1 VSRNGVRT
9 ITLARLKVAARTVVA
24 AALVALAACRDH
36 RPAVAAWEEGAGHR
50 SRALDVADGSS
61 THHGAEAGFTELSAS
76 RTAIRHRNDVADA
89 AAMAN
94 RNLLIG
100 AGAALGD
107 IDGDGYPDLFV
118 ASVARPGVLY
128 KNDGGLRFTDVTAA
142 SGLRT
147 DSLHSLGT
155 TFADVDGDA
164 DLDLLIGTLGG
175 PIALWLN
182 DGRGHF
188 TDATA
193 TSGLT
198 GGYAATGLT
207 LADVDH
213 DGDLDL
219 YVATYKVRNALDAYP
234 PQARAFDQVVTRGPM
249 GFRVRPEWEKEFRI
263 EDRPDLGGIMRSQ
276 RADPDLFF
284 EGDGKGGFT
293 RRQISGGRWQ
303 GADGRPLQSEPDY
316 FTLAARFYDVNGD
329 GNVDL
334 YVCNDFE
341 DPDQFWMGDGRGTF
355 RLAPSWA
362 LGATSNTCMSV
373 DFGDVDRDGNV
384 DLFTADMLSPTLAE
398 RQSRI
403 PTHTPMPK
411 MVGRAGQP
419 AQWMRNAL
427 QLSRGDGSFA
437 EVAAFAGV
445 SATDWTWGSAF
456 LDIDLDGFEDLI
468 AVNGHRW
475 DIRDADTFDRI
486 RNSFPRVPWDKEQGE
501 FPESRSRSAAFRNE
515 GDLTFHAMPDGWGI
529 GERPAFSQ
537 GLALADLDLD
547 GDLDAVVTRL
557 NAAPAVMRN
566 DATAPRIAVRLVGD
580 GANRGGVGARVTVEA
595 PSLPVQS
602 RQVTAGGMYLSGS
615 DATLTFA
622 TGGDSAVRVMVRWP
636 DGKESVIEH
645 ARTNREYEIMESG
658 SGVPADAFTTRPAIE
673 PLFADATAMLGG
685 HRHHEIGFD
694 DSKRQGLLPNRFSQL
709 GPGLAWTDA
718 DGDGRDDLVVG
729 AGRGGRLTLLRNT
742 VRGYTA
748 TPLGPAA
755 SGDLTGILPVRD
767 ARGALRILAGQS
779 NYEAGTF
786 DSALAAPRVVAVSP
800 VAAAAGRAGAGGSV
814 ETLLAGDTA
823 SVGPLA
829 AGDINGDGILD
840 LLVGARVI
848 PASWPLP
855 APSRLLLGAA
865 NGEYRADAANAAALS
880 RIGLVS
886 SAVIVD
892 LDGDGD
898 QDLAV
903 ATEFGPVRVLLN
915 ARGVL
920 TDATAAM
927 GLDGIRSRWNG
938 LTVGDFDGDGRADL
952 VATSWGR
959 NTGWGATPDRPHLL
973 FAGRFGG
980 SSFGLVFARADSA
993 TGREMPL
1000 ESFARLGVA
1009 FPGLRQRVP
1018 TYSAFSRLSVNE
1030 LFGDDVRDAVVI
1042 GATTYDHT
1050 LFLNRG
1056 ERFEAVALPARAQ
1069 LAPAFGVNVADF
1081 DGDGRE
1087 DLFLAQN
1094 FFPTEIETMRF
1105 DAGVGLVLLG
1115 DGAGGFRPL
1124 GVKESGIA
1132 VRGDQRGSAVADF
1145 DGDARPDLAVS
1156 QNGEATTLWRNV
1168 GARPGVRV
1176 RLAGSGSTGTGTN
1189 GTRTNG
1195 SGIGAKLWTE
1205 TGDGVKGPA
1214 RWILGGSGYWSADAS
1229 TQVLAT
1235 PEGAATIAVRWPD
1248 GRLSRERLV
1257 PGMRDVT
1264 VTPP

>member
-1 VSRNGVRT
+1 MLGAT
-9 ITLARLKVAARTVVA
+9 
-24 AALVALAACRDH
+24 LVASLAACRDH
-36 RPAVAAWEEGAGHR
+36 TPAVATWEEGQGYR
-50 SRALDVADGSS
+50 SRALDVRNGSAS
-61 THHGAEAGFTELSAS
+61 HHGAEAGFTELSAS
-76 RTAIRHRNDVADA
+76 RTGITHRNDVADA

-100 AGAALGD
+100 AGVALGD
-107 IDGDGYPDLFV
+107 IDGDGYVDMFV
-118 ASVARPGVLY
+118 ASVVRPAVLY
-128 KNDGGLRFTDVTAA
+128 RNEGGLRFTDVTAA

-147 DSLHSLGT
+147 DSLQSLGT
-155 TFADVDGDA
+155 TFADVDGDG

-175 PIALWLN
+175 PITLWTN
-182 DGRGHF
+182 DGSGKF

-198 GGYAATGLT
+198 GGYAATGFT
-207 LADVDH
+207 LADVDR

-234 PQARAFDQVVTRGPM
+234 PQARAFDQVVTRTATGY
-249 GFRVRPEWEKEFRI
+249 RVRPEWEKEFRI
-263 EDRPDLGGIMRSQ
+263 EDRPDLGGIIRSQ

-284 EGDGKGGFT
+284 EGDGKGGF
-293 RRQISGGRWQ
+293 RRVRIAGGRWQ
-303 GADGRPLQSEPDY
+303 AAGGSPLQSEPDY

-341 DPDQFWMGDGRGTF
+341 DPDQFWIGDGRGNF
-355 RLAPSWA
+355 RLVPPWA

-398 RQSRI
+398 RQARI

-411 MVGRAGQP
+411 TVGRAAQP
-419 AQWMRNAL
+419 AQWMRNML
-427 QLSRGDGSFA
+427 QLSRGDGSWA
-437 EVAAFAGV
+437 QIADYAGV

-456 LDIDLDGFEDLI
+456 LDVDLDGFEDLI

-515 GDLTFHAMPDGWGI
+515 GDLTFRAMSDGWGI
-529 GERPAFSQ
+529 GETPAFSQ
-537 GLALADLDLD
+537 GLAFADLDLD

-566 DATAPRIAVRLVGD
+566 NATAPRIAVRLVGE
-580 GANRGGVGARVTVEA
+580 GGNRAGVGARVTVEA
-595 PSLPVQS
+595 PSLPAQS

-622 TGGDSAVRVMVRWP
+622 TGGDSAVRVTVRWP
-636 DGKESVIEH
+636 DGKESVIAD
-645 ARTNREYEIMESG
+645 ARGNREYEIMESG
-658 SGVPADAFTTRPAIE
+658 AGVPADAVTTRLPTQ
-673 PLFADATAMLGG
+673 PLFADATALLAG
-685 HRHHEIGFD
+685 HRHHEVGFD
-694 DSKRQGLLPNRFSQL
+694 DSRRQALLPNRFSQL

-729 AGRGGRLTLLRNT
+729 AGRGGRLTLLRNAGRSF
-742 VRGYTA
+742 VA
-748 TPLGPAA
+748 TTLGPVV
-755 SGDLTGILPVRD
+755 SGDITGVLPMRD

-779 NYEAGTF
+779 NYEAGTL
-786 DSALAAPRVVAVSP
+786 DSALAISRVVA
-800 VAAAAGRAGAGGSV
+800 AG
-814 ETLLAGDTA
+814 ETILAGDTA

-829 AGDINGDGILD
+829 AGDIDGDGILD
-840 LLVGARVI
+840 LFVGARVV

-855 APSRLLLGAA
+855 APSRLLLGTA
-865 NGEYRADAANAAALS
+865 NGTYRADSANAATLT
-880 RIGLVS
+880 RLGLVS

-892 LDGDGD
+892 IDGDGD
-898 QDLAV
+898 QDLV
-903 ATEFGPVRVLLN
+903 ATTEFGPVRVLLN
-915 ARGVL
+915 AGGVL
-920 TDATAAM
+920 TDATASM

-938 LTVGDFDGDGRADL
+938 LGVGDFDGDGRADL

-973 FAGRFGG
+973 FTGRFGG
-980 SSFGLVFARADSA
+980 SGLGLVFARSDSA
-993 TGREMPL
+993 TNREMPL

-1018 TYSAFSRLSVNE
+1018 TYTEFARLSVSE
-1030 LFGDDVRDAVVI
+1030 LFGEAARDAIVI

-1056 ERFEAVALPARAQ
+1056 ERFEAVALPPRAQ

-1124 GVKESGIA
+1124 SIMESGIV

-1145 DGDARPDLAVS
+1145 DGDARADLAVS

-1176 RLAGSGSTGTGTN
+1176 RLVETGPGGTDGGAQGAASGAR
-1189 GTRTNG
+1189 RT
-1195 SGIGAKLWTE
+1195 GIGAKIWVE
-1205 TGDGVKGPA
+1205 SDDGTKGPA
-1214 RWILGGSGYWSADAS
+1214 RWVLGGSGYWSADAS
-1229 TQVLAT
+1229 TVVLAL
-1235 PEGAATIAVRWPD
+1235 PEGTTTLVVAWPD
-1248 GRLSRERLV
+1248 GHISRERID
-1257 PGMRDVT
+1257 PGTRSVT
-1264 VTPP
+1264 VTPR